1 MLETYNLQSS
11 AYYSHLTEANY
22 DLAAAAAAA
31 AASNSLA
38 ASNQAAALQQA
49 SQAAVR
55 DQMNQPG
62 VGVVGHMNG
71 MLDHTG
77 QATSVIPKLEF
88 DKGIIKGSR
97 CFNFFGAQMEFVP
110 IFLKKTNAEKEGE
123 IVLIYSNYFCP
134 VRLHQLTNRSKRPN

>member
-1 MLETYNLQSS
+1 MNMLETYNLQSS

-38 ASNQAAALQQA
+38 ASNQAAALQHA
-49 SQAAVR
+49 SQQAAK
-55 DQMNQPG
+55 DHHLHQ
-62 VGVVGHMNG
+62 GHMNG

-88 DKGIIKGSR
+88 DKGIIRGSR
-97 CFNFFGAQMEFVP
+97 CFNFIFLATPKTEFVP
-110 IFLKKTNAEKEGE
+110 IYLKKVATKM
-123 IVLIYSNYFCP
+123 
-134 VRLHQLTNRSKRPN
+134 

>member
-1 MLETYNLQSS
+1 MNMLETYNLQSS

-49 SQAAVR
+49 SQAAK
-55 DQMNQPG
+55 DQMP
-62 VGVVGHMNG
+62 GVVGHMNG

-97 CFNFFGAQMEFVP
+97 CFNFWRQMEFEP
-110 IFLKKTNAEKEGE
+110 ISKLTVDCQKERGNSVNLFKLFLPRAPRHTN
-123 IVLIYSNYFCP
+123 
-134 VRLHQLTNRSKRPN
+134 

>member
-1 MLETYNLQSS
+1 MNMLETYNLQSS

-49 SQAAVR
+49 SQAAK
-55 DQMNQPG
+55 DQMPN
-62 VGVVGHMNG
+62 GHMNG

-88 DKGIIKGSR
+88 DKGKKRRSSTLILTPNTKTDSVP
-97 CFNFFGAQMEFVP
+97 NFYQP
-110 IFLKKTNAEKEGE
+110 RK
-123 IVLIYSNYFCP
+123 
-134 VRLHQLTNRSKRPN
+134 